1 MQIFTFLITLVLIT
15 TACKKNNNE
24 GNNPSSTNKCNGR
37 YDKEYFSTIKTY
49 SHIQY
54 SRALNIAGV
63 HEDLYMDVYE
73 PENDIAKKRP
83 LIIFVH
89 GGGWVARGKDDGK
102 EFCTLFAKKGYV
114 AASINYRLGIENPIN
129 EKTRGEAVYRGV
141 QDIKAAIRYARA
153 NATVFKID
161 TGQIFI
167 GGYSAGAVN
176 AVHAAYWN
184 ENEVPQ
190 NIDKQKWGSLEG
202 SGGTTNFSSDVQA
215 VYSVA
220 GFIADLSCIQNGE
233 PPMISV
239 HSKTD
244 NLIPYDRGLDVSG
257 IYVYGATSIIQ
268 KATSVNVPVTL
279 YTYDDISHGA
289 YLEGEKIT
297 TTTNA
302 INDFLYSKLKC
313 Q

>member
-1 MQIFTFLITLVLIT
+1 MRASTILITLILI

-24 GNNPSSTNKCNGR
+24 VNNPSAANKCEGR
-37 YDKEYFSTIKTY
+37 YDREYFSTIKTNPD
-49 SHIQY
+49 IQY

-63 HEDLYMDVYE
+63 QEDLYMDIYE
-73 PENDIAKKRP
+73 PESDIAKKRAM
-83 LIIFVH
+83 IIFIH
-89 GGGWVARGKDDGK
+89 GGGWVAGGKDEGK
-102 EFCTLFAKKGYV
+102 DFCTLFAKKGYV
-114 AASINYRLGIENPIN
+114 AASVNYRLGIENPIH

-153 NATVFKID
+153 NATLFKID

-190 NIDKQKWGSLEG
+190 NLDKQKWGDLE
-202 SGGTTNFSSDVQA
+202 SNGGNAGFSSEVQG
-215 VYSVA
+215 VYSIA
-220 GFIADLSCIQNGE
+220 GSIADLNWMQSGE
-233 PPMISV
+233 PPIICV

-244 NLIPYDRGLDVSG
+244 NLIPYTSGPDVSG
-257 IYVYGATSIIQ
+257 IYVYGSTSILQ
-268 KATSVNVPVTL
+268 KTTSVNVPATL
-279 YTYDDISHGA
+279 YTYDDISHSA
-289 YLEGEKIT
+289 YLEGENFT

-302 INDFLYSKLKC
+302 ISDFLYSKVKC

>member
-1 MQIFTFLITLVLIT
+1 MQILTFLITLILMAT
-15 TACKKNNNE
+15 GCKKNNNE
-24 GNNPSSTNKCNGR
+24 DNNLSSARKCEGR
-37 YDKEYFSTIKTY
+37 YDKEYFSTIRTY
-49 SHIQY
+49 PNIQY

-63 HEDLYMDVYE
+63 QEDLYMDVYE
-73 PENDIAKKRP
+73 PESDIAKKRV

-89 GGGWVARGKDDGK
+89 GGGWVAGGKGEGK
-102 EFCTLFAKKGYV
+102 EVCTLFAKKGYV
-114 AASINYRLGIENPIN
+114 AASIDYRLGIENPIN
-129 EKTRGEAVYRGV
+129 EKTRGEAVYRGA

-153 NATVFKID
+153 NATLFKID

-202 SGGTTNFSSDVQA
+202 SGGNAYFSSEVQA
-215 VYSVA
+215 VYSLA
-220 GFIADLSCIQNGE
+220 GSIADPNWIQSGE
-233 PPMISV
+233 APIICV

-244 NLIPYDRGLDVSG
+244 HLIPYNSGLDVSG
-257 IYVYGATSIIQ
+257 IYVYGATSIFQ
-268 KATSVNVPVTL
+268 KATSVNVPATL
-279 YTYDDISHGA
+279 FTYEDISHGA
-289 YLEGEKIT
+289 YLEGEKFA

-302 INDFLYSKLKC
+302 INDFLYSKIKC